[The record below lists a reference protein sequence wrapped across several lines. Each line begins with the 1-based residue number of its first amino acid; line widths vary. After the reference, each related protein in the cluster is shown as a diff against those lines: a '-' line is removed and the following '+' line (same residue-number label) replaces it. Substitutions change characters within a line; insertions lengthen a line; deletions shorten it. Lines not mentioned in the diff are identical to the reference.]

1 MFGLHAWLLTT
12 SALNRDVRI
21 TWNIQCFKKVDFLKH
36 CFYFFGSLPQKRFSK
51 YHLLVHY
58 KLQRVKSSVY
68 YNFVVK
74 RYFMWRAL
82 TAEQHQISRYH
93 IFNQWFKWSSSEII
107 EQRLVSQELWNPISS
122 NWSAERFFHI
132 SYCNIWRQGTNKVG
146 DVLRLT
152 IQSHFSKARF

>member
-58 KLQRVKSSVY
+58 KLQRVKHSFLLYLCCQKVLYVTSPY
-68 YNFVVK
+68 CRTPQNFQIP
-74 RYFMWRAL
+74 YFQPVIQMVTMRDYRTAVGVPRAL
-82 TAEQHQISRYH
+82 EPN
-93 IFNQWFKWSSSEII
+93 IFKLICREI
-107 EQRLVSQELWNPISS
+107 
-122 NWSAERFFHI
+122 F
-132 SYCNIWRQGTNKVG
+132 SYLILEHLETRNKQSG
-146 DVLRLT
+146 RRLT
-152 IQSHFSKARF
+152 AYNTVALQES